1 MRAFGG
7 ANPGAASADV
17 SCFCAVP
24 RARRPVTR
32 SLGLRTAA
40 LLFVS
45 LWACTG
51 RGPQAPSAP
60 IAGAGADPAS
70 DLVGG
75 SAVALADALAQ
86 VEGYRLEPGLE
97 RGFLAPGARALLPLV
112 LEPLTCTAIV
122 AVASPSV
129 ADLDA
134 ALYTP
139 DGAVLA
145 EDDASDPR
153 PVVRMCTGKQR
164 LAAYLA
170 LYAFQG
176 TGSYAAARMTR
187 PRKDSDPLPAADD
200 DVSGSPEFLELVRAL
215 HNRGYQDE
223 GPSTRLPLVSGS
235 PLRLAA
241 KVVAG
246 QCYSMVADG
255 GEALSLRLF
264 DDEGLEVAQGVGEK
278 GPAALQYC
286 ASRSGEFALE
296 LSARGATR
304 GTQLARFRAA
314 QAAVGGARAAWLGE
328 PVPAADIERQAG
340 DAEAPRQCRGPE
352 QSLAKQVALSQGH
365 VLELALPRAGGCA
378 RIVAQLHEGLT
389 RLTLRAEN
397 AQGAELVSQEVRGA
411 SGWLQVCA
419 AAPASRVMVIA
430 RAGFGAVSVTRQ
442 ACQ

>member
-1 MRAFGG
+1 VRAFGS

-17 SCFCAVP
+17 ACFCAAS
-24 RARRPVTR
+24 RARRALVR
-32 SLGLRTAA
+32 ACLLCAAA
-40 LLFVS
+40 LLLAS
-45 LWACTG
+45 LGACVG
-51 RGPQAPSAP
+51 RGPRAPAVPVASA
-60 IAGAGADPAS
+60 GTDPAS

-75 SAVALADALAQ
+75 SAAALADALARI
-86 VEGYRLEPGLE
+86 EGYRLEPKLE

-122 AVASPSV
+122 AAASPSV

-164 LAAYLA
+164 LTAYLA

-200 DVSGSPEFLELVRAL
+200 AVSGSPEFLELVRAL

-255 GEALSLRLF
+255 EALHLRLF
-264 DDEGLEVAQGVGEK
+264 DDEGFEVAQGVGEK

-296 LSARGATR
+296 LSARGAAR
-304 GTQLARFRAA
+304 VAQLARFRAA
-314 QAAVGGARAAWLGE
+314 QAAVGGTRAAWLGE
-328 PVPAADIERQAG
+328 PVPAADAEPPAG
-340 DAEAPRQCRGPE
+340 EAQAPRQCRGPE

-365 VLELALPRAGGCA
+365 VLELALPRTGGCT
-378 RIVAQLHEGLT
+378 RIVAQLHQGLT

-397 AQGAELVSQEVRGA
+397 AQGAALASQDVRGPTG
-411 SGWLQVCA
+411 SLQVCA
-419 AAPASRVMVIA
+419 AAPASRVMVVA

>member
-1 MRAFGG
+1 VRAFGG
-7 ANPGAASADV
+7 ARPGAASAEM
-17 SCFCAVP
+17 SCFRAAP
-24 RARRPVTR
+24 RAGRRASRV
-32 SLGLRTAA
+32 LGIGGAA
-40 LLFVS
+40 LL
-45 LWACTG
+45 LLGACAG
-51 RGPQAPSAP
+51 RGQQL
-60 IAGAGADPAS
+60 PAS
-70 DLVGG
+70 NTTSADVEPADDLVGG
-75 SAVALADALAQ
+75 SAVALADALAR
-86 VEGYRLEPGLE
+86 VEGYKLEPGLE
-97 RGFLAPGARALLPLV
+97 RGFLAPGARALVPLV
-112 LEPLTCTAIV
+112 LEPLSCTAIV

-164 LAAYLA
+164 LHAYLA

-187 PRKDSDPLPAADD
+187 PRVDSDPLPAADD
-200 DVSGSPEFLELVRAL
+200 AVSGSPEFLELVRAL

-255 GEALSLRLF
+255 EALHLRLL
-264 DDEGLEVAQGVGEK
+264 DDEGYEVAQGVGEK

-286 ASRSGEFALE
+286 ASRNAEFALE
-296 LSARGATR
+296 LSARGAAR
-304 GTQLARFRAA
+304 EAQLARFRAA

-328 PVPAADIERQAG
+328 PVPAAD
-340 DAEAPRQCRGPE
+340 AEPQPGAAQAPRQCHGPE
-352 QSLAKQVALSQGH
+352 HSLAKQVALSQGQ
-365 VLELALPRAGGCA
+365 VLELPLPRAGACA
-378 RIVAQLHEGLT
+378 RIAAQLHQGLT
-389 RLTLRAEN
+389 RLTLRAED
-397 AQGAELVSQEVRGA
+397 ARGAELASQEVRGA
-411 SGWLQVCA
+411 AGSLQVCA
-419 AAPASRVMVIA
+419 PAAASRVMVVA

-442 ACQ
+442 TCQ

>member
-1 MRAFGG
+1 VRASAG
-7 ANPGAASADV
+7 ATPGAASADL
-17 SCFCAVP
+17 SCFYAVS
-24 RARRPVTR
+24 RARRAGSRGACMCCV
-32 SLGLRTAA
+32 
-40 LLFVS
+40 LLF
-45 LWACTG
+45 LALGACAG
-51 RGPQAPSAP
+51 RGVRAPGAPS
-60 IAGAGADPAS
+60 GAVQADPAS

-75 SAVALADALAQ
+75 SAVALADALAR
-86 VEGYRLEPGLE
+86 VEGYRVEPALD
-97 RGFLAPGARALLPLV
+97 RGFLAPGARALLPIT

-153 PVVRMCTGKQR
+153 PIVRMCTGKQR
-164 LAAYLA
+164 LSAYLA

-176 TGSYAAARMTR
+176 TGSYAAVRMTR
-187 PRKDSDPLPAADD
+187 PRKESDPVPVADD

-235 PLRLAA
+235 ALRLAA

-255 GEALSLRLF
+255 EALHLRLF
-264 DDEGLEVAQGVGEK
+264 DDEGFEVAQGVGEK

-304 GTQLARFRAA
+304 VAQLARFRAA
-314 QAAVGGARAAWLGE
+314 QAAVGGARGAWLGE
-328 PVPAADIERQAG
+328 PVPTP
-340 DAEAPRQCRGPE
+340 DAEPQPGAAGPPRQCRGPS
-352 QSLAKQVALSQGH
+352 QSLAKQIALSQGH
-365 VLELALPRAGGCA
+365 VLELPLARVGGCA
-378 RIVAQLHEGLT
+378 LVVAQLHQGLT

-397 AQGAELVSQEVRGA
+397 AQGAELASQEVRGG
-411 SGWLQVCA
+411 SGSLQVCA
-419 AAPASRVMVIA
+419 ATPGSRVMVIA

>member
-1 MRAFGG
+1 VRAFGG
-7 ANPGAASADV
+7 ANPGAASANLSCSRAV
-17 SCFCAVP
+17 S
-24 RARRPVTR
+24 RARRPVSRT
-32 SLGLRTAA
+32 LGPCAAA
-40 LLFVS
+40 LLLAP
-45 LWACTG
+45 LWACVG
-51 RGPQAPSAP
+51 RGPQAPTAP
-60 IAGAGADPAS
+60 VASAGADPAS

-75 SAVALADALAQ
+75 SAAALADALARI
-86 VEGYRLEPGLE
+86 EGYRLEPGLE

-164 LAAYLA
+164 LTAYLA

-223 GPSTRLPLVSGS
+223 GPSTRLPLVSGA

-255 GEALSLRLF
+255 EALHLRLF

-304 GTQLARFRAA
+304 VAQLARFRAA

-328 PVPAADIERQAG
+328 PVPATDAEPQAG
-340 DAEAPRQCRGPE
+340 EVETPRQCRGPA
-352 QSLAKQVALSQGH
+352 QPLAKQVALAQGH

-378 RIVAQLHEGLT
+378 RIVAQLHQGLT

-397 AQGAELVSQEVRGA
+397 AQGAELASQEVRGA
-411 SGWLQVCA
+411 SGALQVCA
-419 AAPASRVMVIA
+419 AAPASRIMVIA

>member
-1 MRAFGG
+1 MRALGG
-7 ANPGAASADV
+7 ASPGAASNDTSRLGAESPAVRAASRPLRCGAAAVLLLGTLGACAGHGAQTRPDV
-17 SCFCAVP
+17 ASP
-24 RARRPVTR
+24 
-32 SLGLRTAA
+32 AA
-40 LLFVS
+40 
-45 LWACTG
+45 
-51 RGPQAPSAP
+51 P
-60 IAGAGADPAS
+60 DPAS

-75 SAVALADALAQ
+75 SAVALAEALAR
-86 VEGYRLEPGLE
+86 VEGYRLEPELE

-112 LEPLTCTAIV
+112 LEPRTCTAIV

-164 LAAYLA
+164 LSAYLA

-176 TGSYAAARMTR
+176 TGSYAAARMSR
-187 PRKDSDPLPAADD
+187 PRKESDPLPVADD

-255 GEALSLRLF
+255 EALRLRLF
-264 DDEGLEVAQGVGEK
+264 DDEGFEVAQGVGEK

-296 LSARGATR
+296 LSAGGAAR
-304 GTQLARFRAA
+304 EAQLARFRAA
-314 QAAVGGARAAWLGE
+314 QAEVGGARAAWLGE
-328 PVPAADIERQAG
+328 PVPVADAEPPAG
-340 DAEAPRQCRGPE
+340 AAEAPRQCRGPE

-365 VLELALPRAGGCA
+365 MLELPLPRAGGCA
-378 RIVAQLHEGLT
+378 RIAAQLHRGLT
-389 RLTLRAEN
+389 RVTLRAES
-397 AQGAELVSQEVRGA
+397 AQGAELGSQEVRGA
-411 SGWLQVCA
+411 SGALQVCP
-419 AAPASRVMVIA
+419 AAPASRVVVIA